1 MAGGKPQ
8 GKVGGSRNRKQ
19 TLPQTRTGI
28 KKSQKHKIAATS
40 TKQLRTQKNYDRRV
54 KGKAKRQL
62 AMLKRPSSGLSAHQL
77 TAVEDLKDGGGCMS
91 TAPPIDRHRKLCYGC
106 YREVEGW
113 SNIRV
118 QPVCEVCSPKI
129 QAGQIPQKHIWT
141 LFSLFTGSSSVV
153 FPLCEQV
160 ARSLLKPF
168 LLLYSADSSESSHAV
183 SAGIAQTS
191 SIYKAAKAN
200 ALVYDAAT
208 VDVAYLPPCTM
219 GVISPPCQHFSKLGD
234 RAGLAD
240 DVTMILHQQL
250 LSLVRLK
257 KFLVLVG
264 EEVLGYFTDAAFIE
278 LRQVAEECGYHVQW
292 KKLDTKHLNLPTSRP
307 RGFFSMVHQSC
318 TSWDQ
323 AAFEQ
328 NYDAAHIYETGSQ
341 LDLSMCTLLPSQFKA
356 YYVTDKQLQKCK
368 ATRLEYKDKIAK
380 ALEEAGITP
389 EQARDNW
396 YVLDLSVKDYQV
408 VSSSPG
414 IIQCITTVNAT
425 KLYCTHKSMQR
436 CFLVQE
442 LGIALGFESR
452 PLQIICKA
460 LGLQHAGGTSK
471 LGKMLGQCASPACW
485 RVFLGAVIE
494 TLKAEL
500 FGPSA
505 VSAGK
510 IGGTAPAAKT
520 GDAAPLA
527 LCGTDALPA
536 NEGTTGVDT
545 AATTLHQPRQSLIR
559 NKEQIPGP
567 DWQMLQESG
576 QKVCCLHNGVF
587 YRVKVM
593 GVASGGIVQV
603 QYCTDHSFE
612 EVDVGRLSLK
622 TTAATAANAVV
633 AAVNRATIPPAA
645 NTTAVAPAYTTA
657 VAPAAYT
664 TADVNAKEKVTRL
677 EQAQMRE
684 AFALSLNV
692 AAAATAGTTTTTVVA
707 TNATA
712 AAAAGTMTATAPAAA
727 TKLI

>member
-1 MAGGKPQ
+1 VAGGKSQ
-8 GKVGGSRNRKQ
+8 CKVGGSRNRKQ
-19 TLPQTRTGI
+19 TLTGI
-28 KKSQKHKIAATS
+28 QKSHKHKIAAPS
-40 TKQLRTQKNYDRRV
+40 KGHQHTQKNYDRRSKV
-54 KGKAKRQL
+54 K
-62 AMLKRPSSGLSAHQL
+62 LKRLLAKLKQPNSGLSL
-77 TAVEDLKDGGGCMS
+77 EDLEDGGGCMS
-91 TAPPIDRHRKLCYGC
+91 TAPPIDRHRKLCYAC
-106 YREVEGW
+106 YREVEAW
-113 SNIRV
+113 SNNRV

-141 LFSLFTGSSSVV
+141 MFSLFTGSSSVM

-168 LLLYSADSSESSHAV
+168 VLLYSADSSELSHAV
-183 SAGIAQTS
+183 SAGISQTS

-208 VDVAYLPPCTM
+208 VDVTYLPPCTM
-219 GVISPPCQHFSKLGD
+219 GVISPPCQHFSKLGH
-234 RAGLAD
+234 RQGLAD

-250 LSLVRLK
+250 LLLVRLQ

-264 EEVLGYFTDAAFIE
+264 EEVLDYFTDAAFIE
-278 LRQVAEECGYHVQW
+278 LREVAEECGYHVQW

-307 RGFFSMVHQSC
+307 RGFFSMVHKIR
-318 TSWDQ
+318 TSWDL
-323 AAFEQ
+323 AAFER
-328 NYDAAHIYETGSQ
+328 NYEAAHIYETGSQ
-341 LDLSMCTLLPSQFKA
+341 LDLSMCTLLRSQYKA
-356 YYVTDKQLQKCK
+356 YYVTDKQLEKCK
-368 ATRLEYKDKIAK
+368 ATRLKYKEKIAK
-380 ALEEAGITP
+380 ALEEAGIP
-389 EQARDNW
+389 LEQARENW

-442 LGIALGFESR
+442 LGIALGFEAR

-500 FGPSA
+500 FDPSA
-505 VSAGK
+505 VSAGQ

-527 LCGTDALPA
+527 PL
-536 NEGTTGVDT
+536 EM
-545 AATTLHQPRQSLIR
+545 LH
-559 NKEQIPGP
+559 N
-567 DWQMLQESG
+567 WQMLQKSG
-576 QKVCCLHNGVF
+576 QKVWCLHNGAF

-603 QYCTDHSFE
+603 QYCSDHSFE

-622 TTAATAANAVV
+622 TAAAGTMTASAPAAAT
-633 AAVNRATIPPAA
+633 
-645 NTTAVAPAYTTA
+645 NTTLVAPATV
-657 VAPAAYT
+657 VAPAA
-664 TADVNAKEKVTRL
+664 AGISIDFDVKEKVTRL
-677 EQAQMRE
+677 ELAQMQE
-684 AFALSLNV
+684 ALALSINV
-692 AAAATAGTTTTTVVA
+692 TAVA
-707 TNATA
+707 HQQQ
-712 AAAAGTMTATAPAAA
+712 
-727 TKLI
+727 